1 MPGPTGEQIAIRAQE
16 FKIAYL
22 AQQQAL
28 VAMLHPE
35 LPLLQFMRSVT
46 DTPPDGD
53 LPLQVRGKRDPD
65 KVLSYSMTEVL
76 RRATSLRGE
85 IVIDLM
91 AAGMIVAV
99 TRLGDMII
107 EGNHGRRD
115 VPLLQFARHFRNACA
130 HGDRWHFTSGEPRTP
145 AVCRDLTLTE
155 ELHGTKAAWDTVD
168 PRLFIEFLDDVSN
181 HFVPGLVPPPT
192 ES

>member
-1 MPGPTGEQIAIRAQE
+1 MPDPTVEQIAIRAQE

-28 VAMLHPE
+28 VAMMHPQ

-46 DTPPDGD
+46 GNPPGGD

-65 KVLSYSMTEVL
+65 KVLSYSMSEVL
-76 RRATSLRGE
+76 THATTLRGE

-91 AAGMIVAV
+91 AAGMLVAA
-99 TRLGDMII
+99 TRLGDMIT
-107 EGNHGRRD
+107 EGGHGRRD

-130 HGDRWHFTSGEPRTP
+130 HGDRWHFTNDEPKTP

-155 ELHGTKAAWDTVD
+155 ELRGTKATWTTVD
-168 PRLFIEFLDDVSN
+168 PRLFIEFLDDLSN
-181 HFVPGLVPPPT
+181 HFLPGLV
-192 ES
+192 